1 MPTMKTITAAQPA
14 TAEPL
19 ADAIQRIVG
28 ENAYLCYQCLK
39 CTSGCP
45 LAEHFDL
52 NPNQVMR
59 SVQLGDASVLES
71 KAIWLCASCETC
83 TTRCPQ
89 GIDIAAV
96 MDALRIE
103 ARRRGLPAAI
113 PEVDRFARLF
123 LADVRLMGRLHEV
136 GLMAG
141 LNLLNRNLFK
151 DMDMAVE
158 MLKRGKLHLVSWPT
172 RSPKPGTVKAVEPA
186 PNRIAYYPGCSLHSS
201 AGEYHHTIEAIAEK
215 LDLEL
220 VEPPG
225 WICCGSSPA
234 HSTDRVLATKYPVVN
249 LSIVE
254 QMGVAEVTT
263 PCAACYSRFKTA
275 AHEMAHNP
283 EMARQVNQEIGYEYA
298 GKVRVMHLVETLV
311 EKVGLDRIEKEVK
324 KPLQGLKVACYYGCY
339 ITRPAEITGAEHPE
353 YPMEMDYLMR
363 RLGAEPVAWD
373 YKTDCCGGSL
383 GLTQTPLA
391 HEMTA
396 KVLRNAKAR
405 GADAI
410 VTVCPLCHVNL
421 DGRQAQIKELGF
433 AMPILYVTQLAALAF
448 GLEEKAALLEKNLV
462 DPRPLLRE
470 MGLVD

>member
-1 MPTMKTITAAQPA
+1 MPKTQTTAAPSA
-14 TAEPL
+14 TNEPL
-19 ADAIQRIVG
+19 AEAIRRIVG

-52 NPNQVMR
+52 TPNQVMR
-59 SVQLGDASVLES
+59 SVQLGDASVLGS

-103 ARRRGLPAAI
+103 ARRRGIPPAV

-123 LADVRLMGRLHEV
+123 LIDVKLMGRLHEV

-158 MLKRGKLHLVSWPT
+158 MLKRGKLHLVSLPT
-172 RSPKPGTVKAVEPA
+172 RPPKPGQVKAVEPA
-186 PNRIAYYPGCSLHSS
+186 TNRVAYYPGCSLHSS
-201 AGEYHHTIEAIAEK
+201 AGEYHRTIEAIAEK

-220 VEPPG
+220 IEPPG

-234 HSTDRVLATKYPVVN
+234 HSTDRVLATQYPIIN
-249 LSIVE
+249 LSIIE
-254 QMGVAEVTT
+254 QMGLREVTT

-275 AHEMAHNP
+275 AHEMAHNS
-283 EMARQVNQEIGYEYA
+283 EMAQQIKGEIGYDYA

-311 EKVGLDRIEKEVK
+311 EKAGLDRIEKAVE
-324 KPLQGLKVACYYGCY
+324 KPLHGLKVACYYGCY

-353 YPMEMDYLMR
+353 YPMDMDHLMR
-363 RLGAEPVAWD
+363 RLGAEPVMWD

-391 HEMTA
+391 HEMA
-396 KVLRNAKAR
+396 ARVLRNAKAR
-405 GADAI
+405 GADAV

-433 AMPILYVTQLAALAF
+433 AMPVLYATQLAALAF
-448 GLEEKAALLEKNLV
+448 GLGEKAALLEKNLV
-462 DPRPLLRE
+462 DPRPVLRE
-470 MGLVD
+470 KGLVD